1 MIRLSRVPTSLAQFL
16 VCLAMVGGIKAAN
29 MFATTSESANT
40 NTFCVWPSQA
50 TVKQREPDDAE
61 LVARLKARDET
72 AFREIVERFASKI
85 YRVCYGILGNRD
97 DANDVTQEVF
107 AKVLS
112 SIHGFA
118 GRSSL
123 YAWLYRIT
131 VNECYDF
138 LRKKRPTTTHSG
150 DWLNDSRAPHMEMA
164 DWRPTL
170 DRTAMQR
177 DFINNLL
184 ADVAEEDRWPLIA
197 KEVEGFSIAELSQMT
212 GLEEH
217 TIKGRLF
224 RVRQTLATAA
234 HCALNATRS

>member
-1 MIRLSRVPTSLAQFL
+1 
-16 VCLAMVGGIKAAN
+16 

-40 NTFCVWPSQA
+40 NAFCVWPNEA

-85 YRVCYGILGNRD
+85 YRACYGILGNRD
-97 DANDVTQEVF
+97 DANEVAQEVF
-107 AKVLS
+107 AKVFS
-112 SIHGFA
+112 SIHKFA

-123 YAWLYRIT
+123 YACIYRIT
-131 VNECYDF
+131 VNKCYDF
-138 LRKKRPTTTHSG
+138 LRKKRPTTTYSC
-150 DWLNDSRAPHMEMA
+150 DSLDDTQAPPIEIA

-177 DFINNLL
+177 DFINKLL
-184 ADVAEEDRWPLIA
+184 ADLPETARWLLIA
-197 KEVEGFSIAELSQMT
+197 KEVEGFSIADLSQMT
-212 GLEEH
+212 GLTEN

-224 RVRQTLATAA
+224 RVRQTLAAAA
-234 HCALNATRS
+234 HRTFNAARS